1 MNTDQPL
8 PQDDARKETLGW
20 LSLTLLMV
28 LFPLLFFLCVFLPIW
43 LGVTAP

>member
-1 MNTDQPL
+1 MNADQSP
-8 PQDDARKETLGW
+8 PPNDAGKETLGW

-43 LGVTAP
+43 LGVTAH